1 MIVVVAAPENAGSRR
16 RVRPHNRGMDVRRA
30 TTPEQIRAA
39 AHLFDDAPRP
49 EPTAAFL
56 ADPASTCSSPTSTA
70 PPWGLVSGIVT
81 VHPDKGAELFLMEL
95 GVDDAAQGEGVGKR
109 TRSGDVRARRCARVH
124 RGLDVTEP
132 DNVAAR
138 ATYRR
143 AGATSEDMTV
153 ATPSGTSDPT
163 S

>member
-1 MIVVVAAPENAGSRR
+1 
-16 RVRPHNRGMDVRRA
+16 MDVRRA

-56 ADPASTCSSPTSTA
+56 ADPGQHLLIAYLDGA
-70 PPWGLVSGIVT
+70 PVGFVSGIVT

-95 GVDDAAQGEGVGKR
+95 GVDDAAQGHGVG
-109 TRSGDVRARRCARVH
+109 TALVQEMCAHAAALGCTAVWT
-124 RGLDVTEP
+124 VTEP

-143 AGATSEDMTV
+143 SGATSEDMTV
-153 ATPSGTSDPT
+153 TFVWDL
-163 S
+163 